1 MTHVDNL
8 RIHFDPNQRFLLNIL
23 LGFLL
28 FGVAL
33 DIQKSDFE
41 VLLKHPKAVLVGL
54 LSQWF
59 LVPTLTIA
67 LVYLFQPPTS
77 VAMGMILVAACPG
90 GNVSNYATHVAKGN
104 TALAVTTTSVS
115 TLASILTM
123 PMIFWAGA
131 SLIPNLN
138 NLQQNIYINPLDI
151 IQIVATLML
160 IPLTIGMFMNYHFPL
175 FVSKI
180 KKSVK
185 IVSLLIFI
193 GFIVG
198 ALIGNWENIK
208 NYLKFVFV
216 LTVIFNLLALILG
229 YFVAKLTKLSEADAR
244 AITFE
249 TGIHNTTLGLILV
262 FQFFDG
268 LGGMALIVAWYGI
281 WDLITAY
288 LLAHFWSKRGHT
300 SG

>member
-1 MTHVDNL
+1 
-8 RIHFDPNQRFLLNIL
+8 
-23 LGFLL
+23 
-28 FGVAL
+28 
-33 DIQKSDFE
+33 
-41 VLLKHPKAVLVGL
+41 
-54 LSQWF
+54 
-59 LVPTLTIA
+59 
-67 LVYLFQPPTS
+67 
-77 VAMGMILVAACPG
+77 MGMILVSACPG

-115 TLASILTM
+115 TLASILTL
-123 PMIFWAGA
+123 PAIFWMGA

-138 NLQQNIYINPLDI
+138 NLKQNICINPLDI

-160 IPLTIGMFMNYHFPL
+160 IPLIIGMFMNYRFPS
-175 FVSKI
+175 FVAVI
-180 KKSVK
+180 KKPVK
-185 IVSLLIFI
+185 ILSLIIFI

-198 ALIGNWENIK
+198 ALMGNLANIK
-208 NYLKFVFV
+208 NYLKSVLV
-216 LTVIFNLLALILG
+216 LTVIFNLLALMLG
-229 YFVAKLTKLSEADAR
+229 YFVSKMAKLSEADAR

-288 LLAHFWSKRGHT
+288 LLAHFWSKR
-300 SG
+300 SPN

>member
-1 MTHVDNL
+1 MNHVDTL
-8 RIHFDPNQRFLLNIL
+8 HLHFDPNQRFLLNIL

-41 VLLKHPKAVLVGL
+41 ILWKHPKGILIGL

-59 LVPTLTIA
+59 FVPALTIA

-77 VAMGMILVAACPG
+77 VAMGMILISACPG
-90 GNVSNYATHVAKGN
+90 GNVSNYSTHLAKGN

-115 TLASILTM
+115 TIASIFTM
-123 PMIFWAGA
+123 PAIFWIG
-131 SLIPNLN
+131 SSFIPNIN
-138 NLQQNIYINPLDI
+138 NLKQNIYINPLDI

-160 IPLTIGMFMNYHFPL
+160 IPLSLGMFMNYKFPL
-175 FVSKI
+175 FVDKI
-180 KKSVK
+180 KRPVR
-185 IVSLLIFI
+185 ILSLIIFI

-198 ALIGNWENIK
+198 ALMGNLANIK
-208 NYLKFVFV
+208 NYLKSVFV
-216 LTVIFNLLALILG
+216 LTVIFNLFALMLG
-229 YFVAKLTKLSEADAR
+229 YFVSKMVKLSEADAR

-288 LLAHFWSKRGHT
+288 LLARFWSER
-300 SG
+300 SPN

>member
-1 MTHVDNL
+1 MNHVDTL

-41 VLLKHPKAVLVGL
+41 VLLKHPKAVLIGL

-59 LVPTLTIA
+59 LVPALTIG
-67 LVYLFQPPTS
+67 LVFVFQPPTS
-77 VAMGMILVAACPG
+77 VAMGMILVSACPG
-90 GNVSNYATHVAKGN
+90 GNVSNYATHLAKGN

-123 PMIFWAGA
+123 PAIFWIGA
-131 SLIPNLN
+131 SFIPNINSLK
-138 NLQQNIYINPLDI
+138 QNIYINPLEI

-160 IPLTIGMFMNYHFPL
+160 IPLSLGMFMNYRFPS
-175 FVSKI
+175 FVDRI
-180 KKSVK
+180 KRPVK
-185 IVSLLIFI
+185 IVSLIIFI

-198 ALIGNWENIK
+198 ALMGNWANIK
-208 NYLKFVFV
+208 EYLKSVFV
-216 LTVIFNLLALILG
+216 LTLIFNFLALALG
-229 YFVAKLTKLSEADAR
+229 YFVSKMAKLSEADAR

-288 LLAHFWSKRGHT
+288 LLAQFWSKRA
-300 SG
+300 